1 MNEELARLESLSRE
15 LEIEG
20 KDLKVLSSAVQE
32 YCLQFIEELPNELT
46 FKNAGY
52 ENSIEDE
59 FLAPVHEGTQIEE
72 ILNYCEQRV
81 DSGGIN
87 PASGGHL
94 GYIPGGGLVSAAL
107 GDLIAATTNRYASV
121 FFASPGACRLE
132 DSLVQWAG
140 KLMGYKKGFGGFLS
154 SGGSMANMSAIHT
167 AREHHQINSQNI
179 KKAVI
184 YLSQQSHHSILK
196 AIKICGLSEC
206 EIRLIRLRD
215 NFTMCLEHLKE
226 CIEQDRSKGLLP
238 FLMVANAGSTDL
250 GAVDDLSAI
259 STIAKANNIWL
270 HVDAA
275 YGGFFKLTETGSE
288 KLKGIEQADSIILD
302 PHKGLFLPFGTGICL
317 VKEQSALLKAH
328 QYRANYMQDVFDSD
342 SIVSSA
348 DLSPELSKHFRG
360 LRMWLPLKLHGL
372 NKFKAALNEKLAL
385 AQYLEKEL
393 LQLGYHIFCTS
404 NLSVV
409 AFQLKPGKE
418 NNELNLAVM
427 DYIKNDG
434 RLFISSTSLNEQVV
448 LRAAILSFR
457 THQKEIDLLLSL
469 LKSFKQTIA

>member
-1 MNEELARLESLSRE
+1 
-15 LEIEG
+15 
-20 KDLKVLSSAVQE
+20 
-32 YCLQFIEELPNELT
+32 
-46 FKNAGY
+46 
-52 ENSIEDE
+52 
-59 FLAPVHEGTQIEE
+59 
-72 ILNYCEQRV
+72 
-81 DSGGIN
+81 
-87 PASGGHL
+87 
-94 GYIPGGGLVSAAL
+94 
-107 GDLIAATTNRYASV
+107 
-121 FFASPGACRLE
+121 
-132 DSLVQWAG
+132 
-140 KLMGYKKGFGGFLS
+140 
-154 SGGSMANMSAIHT
+154 
-167 AREHHQINSQNI
+167 
-179 KKAVI
+179 
-184 YLSQQSHHSILK
+184 
-196 AIKICGLSEC
+196 
-206 EIRLIRLRD
+206 
-215 NFTMCLEHLKE
+215 
-226 CIEQDRSKGLLP
+226 
-238 FLMVANAGSTDL
+238 
-250 GAVDDLSAI
+250 
-259 STIAKANNIWL
+259 
-270 HVDAA
+270 
-275 YGGFFKLTETGSE
+275 
-288 KLKGIEQADSIILD
+288 
-302 PHKGLFLPFGTGICL
+302 
-317 VKEQSALLKAH
+317 
-328 QYRANYMQDVFDSD
+328 MQDVFDSD